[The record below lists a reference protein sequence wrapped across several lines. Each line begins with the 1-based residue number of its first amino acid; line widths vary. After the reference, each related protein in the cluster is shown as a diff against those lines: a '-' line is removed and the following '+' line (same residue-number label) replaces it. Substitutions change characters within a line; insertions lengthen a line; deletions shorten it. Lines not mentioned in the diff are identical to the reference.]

1 MSAAVTS
8 FSLSAVHMRESIV
21 STWFRLGSGLGLW
34 QGLGLGLGLGFGFEF
49 GCRLGLQGPDRRV
62 LVLLEHPPLDG
73 GERRDHALGTAE
85 AGPALVLCLPTVLDQ
100 LGQAGGGRVPPVA
113 AVGQLRTDAL
123 SE

>member
-1 MSAAVTS
+1 M
-8 FSLSAVHMRESIV
+8 
-21 STWFRLGSGLGLW
+21 
-34 QGLGLGLGLGFGFEF
+34 GLGLGLGLG
-49 GCRLGLQGPDRRV
+49 LWGPDRRV
-62 LVLLEHPPLDG
+62 LILLEHPPLDG

-123 SE
+123 SG